1 MVLACTK
8 LEDSWTSA
16 LTFDNQ
22 LWFMLEQSC
31 GPEWCRGMETPGKAT
46 AERFSKV
53 YPLLSLGP
61 EIYAA
66 NVDFR
71 ADINKPHDKG
81 TFGDYLTPGRW
92 VAV

>member
-1 MVLACTK
+1 
-8 LEDSWTSA
+8 
-16 LTFDNQ
+16 
-22 LWFMLEQSC
+22 
-31 GPEWCRGMETPGKAT
+31 METPGKAT

-53 YPLLSLGP
+53 YPPLSLGP

>member
-1 MVLACTK
+1 
-8 LEDSWTSA
+8 
-16 LTFDNQ
+16 
-22 LWFMLEQSC
+22 
-31 GPEWCRGMETPGKAT
+31 METPGKAT

-53 YPLLSLGP
+53 CPLSLGP